1 MVVIVEAE
9 DQALDVRVLNE
20 VVIKTKLALA
30 SKSLEIPIPTNS
42 M

>member
-9 DQALDVRVLNE
+9 DQALDVRVVNE
-20 VVIKTKLALA
+20 AVFKTKMALA
-30 SKSLEIPIPTNS
+30 CKSLEIAIPTNS